1 MSDMGVT
8 GIAERGLI
16 YPRSHPGSTPGTSTD
31 LHNDIE
37 REDTIMREAEL
48 ADLET
53 ENYGAWA
60 AFYGAPMPGTLPGAG

>member
-8 GIAERGLI
+8 GIDERGLAI
-16 YPRSHPGSTPGTSTD
+16 PQSNPGSTPGTSTD

-48 ADLET
+48 ADLEVDD
-53 ENYGAWA
+53 YGAWA
-60 AFYGAPMPGTLPGAG
+60 AFYGAHMPGTLPGAG